1 MADNPDRSRSRVR
14 SVLAGLCG
22 LALRHGGE
30 LLAAAILAVQF
41 FFLLDYFDLTYIL
54 LDTTPTGG
62 DTPAHNYLATH
73 LRETILAHGSII
85 GWAKG
90 WWCGFPMYQYYFPLP
105 YAVMAMLSLL
115 IPMNIAFK
123 IVSISGV
130 LFLPLGVYFSLRWLK
145 FDEPIPLISA
155 IAMTPFLFVDSHTM
169 WGVNIYST
177 LAGEISNSISFV
189 FFVLFV
195 GSFYSDMK
203 EARFRLRTVVLLTL
217 IFYSHFFTS
226 VIACFGSLL
235 IFLVFCTDHFRK
247 RAVVYCKTGGLTFL
261 MVAWW
266 LIPLMAKRSYSMEF
280 GGDWDVVLWKTFPHF
295 LLWLLPFVVWAL
307 LWGIVKKEKNC
318 ISILLLL
325 LLSIVAFFVGG
336 KINSSFTNIR
346 FWPFIFF
353 FLLVLASIGA
363 GYIARIVRG
372 REILVVVLFVLSLMA
387 ASSTGNDV
395 SEWAKWNY
403 EGLENK
409 ADYPF
414 FESLVLPLDN
424 TPGRL
429 ANDLHADN
437 NRLGSTRVFETVPA
451 LINKDI
457 LEGGIV
463 NSATGSML
471 SYYIQCE
478 TSDSCAGFPTV
489 VNPTTFDIERATAHL
504 KLANVSHFIAYS
516 ERTRKAMLDHPDWK
530 LLKTAGPYQLF
541 ELTSNDG
548 RYVEVLEHIPLAVK
562 TENWKESAMEWLYTI
577 EAIDTPV
584 ILLYEGMEEK
594 PDEVSAVLR
603 EEEYLS
609 HLDGLS
615 RNGGEIS
622 LWLTL
627 GPFYFP
633 AGLADE
639 EAADLEMVDISLL
652 KPEAGRGQFGHTWRP
667 ILREGPIFLDGL
679 YQPKYNFISY
689 NYANIRSEEG
699 QRVLLHYSND
709 DHARIYLN
717 GELIQ
722 KASFTGL
729 NNYKTVEIALKRGN
743 NPLLYK
749 LEQSV
754 GGVYFH
760 AKITDLDNKPLD
772 TIDYSI
778 FPGTPDFECRK
789 LEKLSSPVLQEE
801 EFADRTIRFKTGAL
815 HRPHLIKCSYF
826 PNWKVEGAETV
837 YHVTPNFM
845 LVYPEREEVTLYYG
859 SLLSDTSGRL
869 LTCLGSIIFLGIL
882 IMHITKGK
890 AKNEDK
896 GTQAN

>member
-1 MADNPDRSRSRVR
+1 MTDYLDRSRSRVR
-14 SVLAGLCG
+14 GVLAGLRG
-22 LALRHGGE
+22 FALRHGGGIV
-30 LLAAAILAVQF
+30 ATAILVVQF
-41 FFLLDYFDLTYIL
+41 FFLLDYFDLNYIL

-73 LRETILAHGSII
+73 LKETILSHGSII

-105 YAVMAMLSLL
+105 YATMAILGLL
-115 IPMNIAFK
+115 IPLNIAFK

-130 LFLPLGVYFSLRWLK
+130 LFLPLGVYVSLRWLK
-145 FDEPIPLISA
+145 FDEPIPIISA

-189 FFVLFV
+189 FFVLFI
-195 GSFYSDMK
+195 GSFYSDMEK
-203 EARFRLRTVVLLTL
+203 ARFRLQTVLLLIL

-226 VIACFGSLL
+226 VIACFGSFL
-235 IFLVFCTDHFRK
+235 IFLVFCTDRFQK
-247 RAVVYCKTGGLTFL
+247 RAVVYLKTGCLTFL
-261 MVAWW
+261 MVSWW

-280 GGDWDVVLWKTFPHF
+280 GGDWDIVLWKTFPHF
-295 LLWLLPFVVWAL
+295 VLWLLPFVLWAL
-307 LWGIVKKEKNC
+307 LWGIAKKQKNC

-325 LLSIVAFFVGG
+325 LLSVCAFYVGG
-336 KINSSFTNIR
+336 KINSSFTNVR

-353 FLLVLASIGA
+353 FLLVLASVGA
-363 GYIARIVRG
+363 GYLMRIVRG
-372 REILVVVLFVLSLMA
+372 REILVVILFVLTLMA
-387 ASSTGNDV
+387 ANSTGQDV
-395 SEWAKWNY
+395 SEWSKWNY

-414 FESLVLPLDN
+414 FKSLVLPLDN

-429 ANDLHADN
+429 ANDLHGDN

-463 NSATGSML
+463 NSATGSMF

-478 TSDSCAGFPTV
+478 TSESCAGFPTV

-504 KLANVSHFIAYS
+504 KLANVRHFIAYS
-516 ERTRKAMLDHPDWK
+516 ERTREAMLRHPNWK

-548 RYVEVLEHIPLAVK
+548 RYVQVLETIPMAVK
-562 TENWKESAMEWLYTI
+562 TADWKESAMEWLYTI
-577 EAIDTPV
+577 EAIDSPV
-584 ILLYEGMEEK
+584 ILLYDDMEEK
-594 PDEVSAVLR
+594 PDEVSSVLR

-609 HLDGLS
+609 YLAGLS

-633 AGLADE
+633 AGTSDE

-652 KPEAGRGQFGHTWRP
+652 KPEAGMGQFGRTWRP

-689 NYANIRSEEG
+689 NYANIRSEEA

-722 KASFTGL
+722 KTPFTGL
-729 NNYKTVEIALKRGN
+729 NTYKTAEIELKEGN
-743 NPLLYK
+743 NALLYK

-754 GGVYFH
+754 GGVFFH
-760 AKITDLDNKPLD
+760 AKITDLDGKPLD
-772 TIDYSI
+772 SVNFSI
-778 FPGTPDFECRK
+778 FPGTTDFRCKK
-789 LEKLSSPVLQEE
+789 LEKPLPGVVQEE
-801 EFADRTIRFKTGAL
+801 EFTDRMIRFKTGAL

-826 PNWKVEGAETV
+826 PNWKVEGAERI

-845 LVYPEREEVTLYYG
+845 LVYPEREEVTIYYG
-859 SLLSDTSGRL
+859 SLMSDTIGRL
-869 LTCLGSIIFLGIL
+869 LTCLGIIIFLGIL
-882 IMHITKGK
+882 IMHIMKGK
-890 AKNEDK
+890 AKNEGE
-896 GTQAN
+896 GTQDN